1 MVGGWKPATPLLWR
15 YLHFVVNSP
24 ELCRDLRSE
33 EWSLCM
39 LKLEGLPP
47 HCEMNVPKTPGLCCF
62 IDFTS
67 NHFEKKE
74 KKKIRKI
81 CANFMCKIMCL

>member
-15 YLHFVVNSP
+15 YLYFVVNSP

-39 LKLEGLPP
+39 SKLEGLPP

-67 NHFEKKE
+67 NHIEKKE
-74 KKKIRKI
+74 K
-81 CANFMCKIMCL
+81 NFLKDLSLNKCR